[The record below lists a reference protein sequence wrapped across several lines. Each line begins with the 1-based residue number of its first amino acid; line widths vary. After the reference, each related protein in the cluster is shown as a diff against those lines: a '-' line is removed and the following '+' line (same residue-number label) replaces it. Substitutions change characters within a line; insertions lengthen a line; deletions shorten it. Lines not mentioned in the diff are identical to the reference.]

1 MVLQVPVASAA
12 GEVPTAADG
21 WSFRSEVAGG
31 TAGAATKVVSAADGE
46 VEHHRRQRTHR
57 SGRRMSMGAGRTHLH
72 GGVLAARASVR
83 LLASAAEAARQAVRG
98 RESRMQVALIQ
109 AALKKRQAAAPTVAI

>member
-1 MVLQVPVASAA
+1 
-12 GEVPTAADG
+12 
-21 WSFRSEVAGG
+21 
-31 TAGAATKVVSAADGE
+31 
-46 VEHHRRQRTHR
+46 
-57 SGRRMSMGAGRTHLH
+57 MSMGAGRTLWH

-109 AALKKRQAAAPTVAI
+109 AALKKRQAAAPTVAIVRHAMIAAAAATTHGELMCLSTLKLEIPRLKVKGFRALLKPCKPDGLR